1 VSCISII
8 FKDKSKYNFC
18 VSGRAGFFNGTPSR
32 ESSFTFR
39 NAATSSGFT
48 STKRRTNICASY
60 AYFPGFIFGDA
71 SGARGLN
78 FRLPAAFN
86 LESESDDSMCW
97 NLPAEDLSDGT

>member
-1 VSCISII
+1 LRFRSSRLLQWHSIPRI
-8 FKDKSKYNFC
+8 VLHLQERGHVILFYFDETTHKHLRVIC
-18 VSGRAGFFNGTPSR
+18 VL
-32 ESSFTFR
+32 
-39 NAATSSGFT
+39 
-48 STKRRTNICASY
+48 
-60 AYFPGFIFGDA
+60 PGFIFGDA